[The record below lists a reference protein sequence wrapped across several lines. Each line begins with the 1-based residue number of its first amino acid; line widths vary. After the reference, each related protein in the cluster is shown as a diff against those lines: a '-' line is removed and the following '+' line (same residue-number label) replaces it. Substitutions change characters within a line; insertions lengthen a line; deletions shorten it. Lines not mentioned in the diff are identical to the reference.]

1 LTIRAQELSVPPQ
14 DARLDLVKHWIETS
28 PDAHDLFSIWD
39 RSNSVSVDFLVGNG
53 LLLILPKRQ
62 AALIALIISILS
74 TILVLL
80 SSHYTNHALG
90 QPITKALLSPARLR
104 RLNSY
109 IGGAN
114 NELIIVTLKLYNV
127 LSSFAGGREKKSI
140 LEGFAWELKV
150 RIISSYSLRFELFS
164 PTFG

>member
-1 LTIRAQELSVPPQ
+1 
-14 DARLDLVKHWIETS
+14 VKQWIESS

-39 RSNSVSVDFLVGNG
+39 RSNSVELPYFFVFNG
-53 LLLILPKRQ
+53 LLIFPKRQ
-62 AALIALIISILS
+62 AVLIAVTISTLS
-74 TILVLL
+74 SILVLL
-80 SSHYTNHALG
+80 SSHYTDHALG

-104 RLNSY
+104 RMNSY
-109 IGGAN
+109 IGGTN

-150 RIISSYSLRFELFS
+150 RIITSHYSLRLELSFA
-164 PTFG
+164 FG